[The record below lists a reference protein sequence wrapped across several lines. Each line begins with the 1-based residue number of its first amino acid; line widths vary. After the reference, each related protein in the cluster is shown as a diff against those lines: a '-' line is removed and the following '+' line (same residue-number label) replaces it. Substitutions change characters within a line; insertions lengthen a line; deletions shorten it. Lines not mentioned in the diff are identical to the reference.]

1 MRRAWLL
8 LLSVCLFAAL
18 RAEVPVF
25 AYVVCG
31 ADGSQTAASFSD
43 VTNYIE
49 RKRLLMYGKS
59 SDKKFRISGGDIYG
73 LGRKIRRNE
82 TTGVLE
88 IVWDLFNVEVG
99 FWDHGTRAPAS
110 E

>member
-1 MRRAWLL
+1 
-8 LLSVCLFAAL
+8 
-18 RAEVPVF
+18 
-25 AYVVCG
+25 
-31 ADGSQTAASFSD
+31 
-43 VTNYIE
+43 
-49 RKRLLMYGKS
+49 MYGKS